1 MQRLY
6 GIVQDGL
13 RAVPYAQV
21 SIYAAG
27 TDTLAT
33 IYSPSGSRN
42 PSATIS
48 NPMTAD
54 AMGWWV
60 CAVPDGEYTVKW
72 STSTG
77 PERTVEY
84 VQARDF
90 NSTGTALSTAIVGS
104 ADAVQLRVR
113 GWSVQTNN
121 VLTIENFAGSPV
133 LTANATGAA
142 APTFAATT
150 ATITTLS
157 ATSATIGTANVTSA
171 TIGSATLSSAL
182 GATSGGTGLNALGA
196 ANSIL
201 GANAAGNAN
210 EYKTLSGTANQVT
223 VTHTVAGVTLSTP
236 QSIAT
241 VSAPTFAG
249 MNLTDSL
256 VINKASGKGIKVDTT
271 SPTYPWAAIPGQL
284 AIDAAGTNAPTQAAF
299 IGGSVRRWA
308 FSAGDKAD
316 FEFPIPH
323 DYAPGTDI
331 FVRVHWAHNG
341 TTTVGSF
348 IGTFVYTYAKAHNQA
363 IFAAE
368 KTVSCTYATVNI
380 ATTPRYQHRIE
391 DTALSSAGGSASLLD
406 NALLEPDGVIG
417 MNYTQTTIPTI
428 TGGSP
433 NEPFVLLVNIMY
445 QSTGIGTKQKEI
457 PFYT

>member
-21 SIYAAG
+21 SVYAAG

-42 PSATIS
+42 PSATIN

-72 STSTG
+72 STSVG

-90 NSTGTALSTAIVGS
+90 DSTGTALSTAIVGS
-104 ADAVQLRVR
+104 SDAVQLRVR

-121 VLTIENFAGSPV
+121 IFTAENFAGSPV

-142 APTFAATT
+142 APTFAATVG
-150 ATITTLS
+150 TITTLS
-157 ATSATIGTANVTSA
+157 ATNATIGTANITSA
-171 TIGSATLSSAL
+171 TLGSVTL
-182 GATSGGTGLNALGA
+182 GTPVPATSGGTGLNAVGA
-196 ANSIL
+196 ANTL
-201 GANAAGNAN
+201 MGANAAGNAN

-223 VTHTVAGVTLSTP
+223 VTHTVAGVTLSLP

-241 VSAPTFAG
+241 ASAPTFAG
-249 MNLTDSL
+249 ASLTNTL
-256 VINKASGKGIKVDTT
+256 VIDKASGKGIKVDTA
-271 SPTYPWAAIPGQL
+271 SPTYPWAFIPGQL
-284 AIDAAGTNAPTQAAF
+284 AVDAAGTNAPTQAAF
-299 IGGSVRRWA
+299 IGGSVRRWI

-316 FEFPIPH
+316 FEFSIPH

-331 FVRVHWAHNG
+331 YVRVCWAHNG
-341 TTTVGSF
+341 TAISGNFV
-348 IGTFVYTYAKAHNQA
+348 GTFAYTYAKGHNQA
-363 IFAAE
+363 VFSAE
-368 KTVSCTYATVNI
+368 KTVTATYTTVNI

-391 DTALSSAGGSASLLD
+391 DVAMSSAGGSASLLD
-406 NALLEPDGVIG
+406 NALLEPDGIIG

-428 TGGSP
+428 TGGAT
-433 NEPFVLLVNIMY
+433 EPFVIMVNIMY
-445 QSTGIGTKQKEI
+445 QSTEVGTKQKAP

>member
-21 SIYAAG
+21 SVYAAG

-42 PSATIS
+42 PSATIN

-72 STSTG
+72 STSVG

-104 ADAVQLRVR
+104 SDAVQLRVR

-121 VLTIENFAGSPV
+121 IFTAENFAGSPV
-133 LTANATGAA
+133 LTANATGAS
-142 APTFAATT
+142 APTFAATVG
-150 ATITTLS
+150 TITTLS
-157 ATSATIGTANVTSA
+157 ATNATIGTANITSA
-171 TIGSATLSSAL
+171 TLGSVTL
-182 GATSGGTGLNALGA
+182 GTPVPVGSGGTGLNAVGA
-196 ANSIL
+196 ANTLL

-223 VTHTVAGVTLSTP
+223 VTHTVAGVTLSLP

-241 VSAPTFAG
+241 TSAPVFAG
-249 MNLTDSL
+249 ASLTDVL
-256 VINKASGKGIKVDTT
+256 VLNKATNMGIKVDTAA
-271 SPTYPWAAIPGQL
+271 PTYPWADIIGNVVV
-284 AIDAAGTNAPTQAAF
+284 DAAGAGAPTLAAF
-299 IGGSVRRWA
+299 IGGAVRRWA
-308 FSAGDKAD
+308 FSAGDMAD
-316 FEFPIPH
+316 CEFHIPH
-323 DYAPGTDI
+323 DYAPGTDLY
-331 FVRVHWAHNG
+331 VHVHWAHNG
-341 TTTVGSF
+341 TAISGNF
-348 IGTFVYTYAKAHNQA
+348 IGTFTYTYAKGHNQA
-363 IFAAE
+363 NFSTE
-368 KTVSCTYATVNI
+368 KVVSCTYATVNI
-380 ATTPRYQHRIE
+380 GTTPRYRHRIE
-391 DTALSSAGGSASLLD
+391 EVQLSSAGGSASLLD
-406 NALLEPDGVIG
+406 STLVEADGVIG
-417 MNYTQTTIPTI
+417 MNYTQTTVPTI
-428 TGGSP
+428 TGGAP
-433 NEPFVLLVNIMY
+433 NEPFVFFIDIHY
-445 QSTGIGTKQKEI
+445 QSTGIGTKQKAP
-457 PFYT
+457 PFFT